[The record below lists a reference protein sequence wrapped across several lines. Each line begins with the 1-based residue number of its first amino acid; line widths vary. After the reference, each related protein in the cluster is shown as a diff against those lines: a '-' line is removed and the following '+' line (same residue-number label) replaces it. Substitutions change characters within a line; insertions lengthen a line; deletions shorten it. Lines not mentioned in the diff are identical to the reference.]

1 MANKKSAS
9 GPKRTTKASTGA
21 VAKRKTVKAAARPA
35 AKQVKKPV
43 RKVVDPMMVSPIR
56 ARKDDKKLTEV
67 ALDNDV
73 DFTEEEDDSFLSDS
87 ALYDIDDL
95 YDERGNLIMDEAD
108 EILREE
114 EYRTRGRRSMQ
125 EVRKVN
131 SNTRSVKR
139 KSFVEEEDNLD
150 FTEEELEAELARKK
164 KGAKKN
170 SRKAEK
176 LAEKR
181 RKKAEKKA
189 RRRTPIWAKI
199 LIGFL
204 TMIILLIGF
213 GIYYFIN
220 IYSAAS
226 GALDGNPMDAFFNKK
241 PLQKDEYGRTNILIF
256 GTAEDDE
263 GHGGAMLTDSILIL
277 SVDQDRKIASTFS
290 VPRDLWVNYSV
301 TGENSLWC
309 SVGYKGKINATYY
322 CKLEDVNQDRD
333 VAARYFAKKI
343 TEITD
348 VQLQYYVA
356 VDFRVLRDVV
366 NILGGIDVDVHA
378 TDERGIY
385 DICMHDLKL
394 DKGMNYNLSGDVV
407 LDLARARNAYGGYG
421 LANSNFDREINQQR
435 IMNGIKNK
443 ALNIGI
449 FADVN
454 KVKGILES
462 FGENVRTNI
471 TWAEMGTAMD
481 VITGLHGDVQSIDTR
496 SLFGTGRI
504 GEQSV
509 VIPAGANVDSDYSLY
524 NYNRIHLYLRS
535 ELDEDTADYDTE
547 VKRAE
552 MEAEAEKK

>member
-1 MANKKSAS
+1 MANKKPVSSSRRA
-9 GPKRTTKASTGA
+9 TKATAGTS
-21 VAKRKTVKAAARPA
+21 AKRKPA
-35 AKQVKKPV
+35 KMPTRQVI
-43 RKVVDPMMVSPIR
+43 DPMMVSAVR

-73 DFTEEEDDSFLSDS
+73 DFTEEEDDSFLSDT

-95 YDERGNLIMDEAD
+95 YDEKGNLIMDEAD
-108 EILREE
+108 EILRETE
-114 EYRTRGRRSMQ
+114 HRTKSRRTMP
-125 EVRKVN
+125 EMRKAN
-131 SNTRSVKR
+131 SNTRSAKR
-139 KSFVEEEDNLD
+139 KNVSEEEDENGD
-150 FTEEELEAELARKK
+150 FDLTEEELEAELNRKR
-164 KGAKKN
+164 KN
-170 SRKAEK
+170 SQKTSK

-189 RRRTPIWAKI
+189 RRKAPIWAKI

-204 TMIILLIGF
+204 VLIILLIAF

-220 IYSAAS
+220 VYSAAS

-241 PLQKDEYGRTNILIF
+241 PLQKDEYGRTNFLIF

-263 GHGGAMLTDSILIL
+263 GHGGAMLTDSILVL

-290 VPRDLWVNYSV
+290 VPRDLWVNYTV
-301 TGENSLWC
+301 AGEDALGC

-322 CKLEDVNQDRD
+322 CKLEDTDED
-333 VAARYFAKKI
+333 KEAASRYFAKKI

-348 VQLQYYVA
+348 VQIHYYVA

-378 TDERGIY
+378 TDDRGIY
-385 DICMHDLKL
+385 DICMHNLKL
-394 DKGMNYNLSGDVV
+394 DKGMNYNLNGDVV

-443 ALNIGI
+443 ANNIGI

-462 FGENVRTNI
+462 FGENVKTNI
-471 TWAEMGTAMD
+471 TWAEIGTAMD
-481 VITGLHGDVQSIDTR
+481 VVTGLHGDVQSIETQH
-496 SLFGTGRI
+496 LYGTGMI
-504 GEQSV
+504 GSQSV
-509 VIPAGANVDSDYSLY
+509 VIPAGANVESDYSLY
-524 NYNRIHLYLRS
+524 NYNRIHLYLRE
-535 ELDEDTADYDTE
+535 ELDEDTEEYDLE
-547 VKRAE
+547 VKKQQ